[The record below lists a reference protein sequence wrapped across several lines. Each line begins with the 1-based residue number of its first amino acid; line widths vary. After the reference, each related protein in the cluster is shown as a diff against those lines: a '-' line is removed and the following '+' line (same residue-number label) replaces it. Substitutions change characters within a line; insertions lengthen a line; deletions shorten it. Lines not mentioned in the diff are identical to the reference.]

1 MKVSQVQFSQH
12 QDCVLVFAV
21 VRVVERNGRRPVY
34 EFCLFLHR
42 AALAPVHVLGGGDA
56 KGPNFGPARP
66 FVDLVTDSRETN

>member
-1 MKVSQVQFSQH
+1 M
-12 QDCVLVFAV
+12 

-56 KGPNFGPARP
+56 KGPNFGPDRP
-66 FVDLVTDSRETN
+66 FVDLVTDSRETNDLLDSSFSSIWMEKWGK